1 MLFCNCNFKFFKG
14 SYYDY
19 YAGKEEG
26 IVRLYVDFEDYK
38 KIEKDRLK
46 WRLMILN
53 RLTE

>member
-1 MLFCNCNFKFFKG
+1 MIFCNCNFHFFRG

-26 IVRLYVDFEDYK
+26 IVRLYVDYDEYN
-38 KIEKDRLK
+38 KIEMNRWK

-53 RLTE
+53 RMT